1 MVDKIGGGSL
11 GANVI
16 TVTANTGSIINANS
30 INFNNT
36 STATISVAQGAG
48 GDANG
53 VANVSISA
61 PGRVSLG
68 LVLAL
73 GG

>member
-1 MVDKIGGGSL
+1 MVDRISGGSL

-16 TVTANTGSIINANS
+16 TLTANTGSIINANS

-36 STATISVAQGAG
+36 STTTISVDQGAG
-48 GDANG
+48 GASNG

-61 PGRVSLG
+61 PGRISLG